1 MMEEDLQLTVEGWTK
16 GGNIERLLARS
27 AGMLAARGAFDAAVL
42 PRFCPLTLYA

>member
-1 MMEEDLQLTVEGWTK
+1 MMYEDLEFTVEVWT
-16 GGNIERLLARS
+16 GRGNIERLLARS